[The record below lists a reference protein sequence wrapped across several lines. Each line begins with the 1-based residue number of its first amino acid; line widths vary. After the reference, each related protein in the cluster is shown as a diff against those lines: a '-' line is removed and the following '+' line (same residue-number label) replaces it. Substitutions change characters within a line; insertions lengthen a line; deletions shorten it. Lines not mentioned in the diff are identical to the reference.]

1 MEFLTDPW
9 GWWITPFADNQFM
22 RDALLAGILTVITTS
37 LVGTWVVLR
46 GMSFLGD
53 ALAHGVLPG
62 IAVAFIIG
70 VNTSIGAFVAAGA
83 MVLGISV
90 IRRHSP
96 LPDDTSIGVL
106 FVGFLALAV
115 VIMSTQQA
123 SYVGDLNRFLFGSI
137 TGVDDA
143 DLVRQAIAALIA
155 LVGVVVLYR
164 AFLVMTFDA
173 SLARMLGLRPGFAQ
187 WALLVLLAVS
197 IVSSFESVGNLLGVR
212 VPDRA
217 AGGGHAH
224 RPTRSRHHGR
234 LGAARELRNG
244 GRHPDQLS
252 LRQRNERNHGVV
264 LGGAVLRRPG
274 RVGRVTKP
282 AAERNGV
289 ASGSAVGATAVEVD
303 RVMRRGEPLGARHR
317 GERFVEAHLELRRQ
331 GHVTN
336 RPAQLTDQV
345 MVMLGQVLGQ
355 LVPGVVGA
363 VDQSAHHADLFEDR
377 QVAVGRTLG
386 EGRGQLDQLRQ
397 RDRPIGA
404 RQRVDDGASAR
415 RVALVVLVETITH
428 RSVDLGMRRRHRSPA
443 QPRYPLVIGNRRSL
457 PKALRLTRTPGGD
470 WRRLYSATSTSRV
483 IRRTIASSW
492 PSSMISAAVRSSST

>member
-9 GWWITPFADNQFM
+9 GWWIAPFADNQFM

-70 VNTSIGAFVAAGA
+70 VDTSIGAFVAAGA
-83 MVLGISV
+83 MVFGISV

-143 DLVRQAIAALIA
+143 DLIRQAIAALIA

-187 WALLVLLAVS
+187 WALLVLLTVS
-197 IVSSFESVGNLLGVR
+197 IVSSFQSVGNLLVFAFLIAPPAAATLIARR
-212 VPDRA
+212 VPVVMIVSILLGSLAAVVGILISYHFDSATSATMALCSVVLFFIVLTVSAVSRA
-217 AGGGHAH
+217 WSNKETPLPGAGVTDQERQSAH
-224 RPTRSRHHGR
+224 RP
-234 LGAARELRNG
+234 
-244 GRHPDQLS
+244 
-252 LRQRNERNHGVV
+252 
-264 LGGAVLRRPG
+264 
-274 RVGRVTKP
+274 
-282 AAERNGV
+282 
-289 ASGSAVGATAVEVD
+289 
-303 RVMRRGEPLGARHR
+303 
-317 GERFVEAHLELRRQ
+317 
-331 GHVTN
+331 
-336 RPAQLTDQV
+336 
-345 MVMLGQVLGQ
+345 
-355 LVPGVVGA
+355 
-363 VDQSAHHADLFEDR
+363 
-377 QVAVGRTLG
+377 
-386 EGRGQLDQLRQ
+386 
-397 RDRPIGA
+397 
-404 RQRVDDGASAR
+404 
-415 RVALVVLVETITH
+415 
-428 RSVDLGMRRRHRSPA
+428 
-443 QPRYPLVIGNRRSL
+443 
-457 PKALRLTRTPGGD
+457 
-470 WRRLYSATSTSRV
+470 
-483 IRRTIASSW
+483 
-492 PSSMISAAVRSSST
+492 